1 MTDDKMIRLVDA
13 LNVPFPPDW
22 LDRAN
27 GFQGGLKMQAAWRD
41 GFYACLNAIEALNA
55 GKEVMP
61 NGTSKVPN
69 NDIGPGDQG
78 AVAGAAGHRSDCA
91 IHNAP
96 AYPAGPCDCGFSAG
110 AAEDFETELIDSW
123 IKRNDP
129 DLMREDRD
137 ARSELDRE
145 YGE

>member
-41 GFYACLNAIEALNA
+41 GFYACLNAIEALNT

-61 NGTSKVPN
+61 VAHEDNLPHTPRS
-69 NDIGPGDQG
+69 DIGPGGQG
-78 AVAGAAGHRSDCA
+78 AVAGAAQKEPSH
-91 IHNAP
+91 
-96 AYPAGPCDCGFSAG
+96 
-110 AAEDFETELIDSW
+110 E
-123 IKRNDP
+123 
-129 DLMREDRD
+129 
-137 ARSELDRE
+137 
-145 YGE
+145 